1 MTQIVKIEGESN
13 YVVFGEVIGVH
24 MRDDAIVNG
33 RFDVSTFQPLS
44 RLGYRDYAV
53 VENVFELDRPDD

>member
-1 MTQIVKIEGESN
+1 MTQIVKIEGESK

-24 MRDDAIVNG
+24 MRDNTIVNG

-44 RLGYRDYAV
+44 RLGYRDYSV
-53 VENVFELDRPDD
+53 VENVFELIRPDE